1 MFCKV
6 GGVDNRSAKNP
17 YRPGVGLTPTHL
29 TGREREIQRFL
40 ATLRG
45 APEIPASIRITG
57 LRGVGKTVLLRK
69 LEEVAQD
76 ENWAT
81 IQLELQPQQNSNG
94 GLIGTLS
101 KSLDHTRRDLSI
113 ATRVRRGIESAA
125 GAVRRVVSVEWEGI
139 TWSLAGDLAGDAAAL
154 GQEFKTTVDAAIKS
168 GKSGFALLL
177 DEAQVLSDDKS
188 RDGDHPLSILIS
200 ATSTLQRAGI
210 PLALVLCGLPTLTVN
225 LLAARTYSERMF
237 VGEEVSSLDRRSA
250 EDAFVLPL
258 HDTGYTAT
266 IGLVSTVL
274 DEVEGYPYFI
284 QLWGKELWEIARGS
298 GTAQLSEPLLEVAR
312 EEIYRRLDLDFYEPR
327 IASLTPAEQ
336 DLLIDSGK
344 CPYPPLM
351 VSDLN
356 SKSPKSSG
364 NVNVLLG
371 RLVAQNLIYRQRKG
385 QYIYTAPGFYEY
397 LERRRRR

>member
-1 MFCKV
+1 M
-6 GGVDNRSAKNP
+6 
-17 YRPGVGLTPTHL
+17 GLTPTHL
-29 TGREREIQRFL
+29 TGRDREIRRFL
-40 ATLRG
+40 STLAS
-45 APEIPASIRITG
+45 APDIPASVRITG

-69 LEEVAQD
+69 LEEVASEQD
-76 ENWAT
+76 WAT
-81 IQLELQPQQNSNG
+81 VQLELQPQQNSNS
-94 GLIGTLS
+94 GLIGTLTHT
-101 KSLDHTRRDLSI
+101 LDRLRRDLSI
-113 ATRVRRGIESAA
+113 ATRVRRGIASAA
-125 GAVRRVVSVEWEGI
+125 NTVRRVTTVEWEGVS
-139 TWSLAGDLAGDAAAL
+139 WSLAGDLAGDASEL
-154 GQEFKTTVDAAIKS
+154 GEELQKTVDAALKA
-168 GKSGFALLL
+168 GKTGFALLL

-188 RDGDHPLSILIS
+188 RSGDHPLSVLIS
-200 ATSTLQRAGI
+200 AVSTLQRAGS

-225 LLAARTYSERMF
+225 LLAARTYTERMF
-237 VGEEVSSLDRRSA
+237 TGEEVSSLDRPSA

-258 HDTGYTAT
+258 HDTGYSAT
-266 IGLVSTVL
+266 PQLVNAVL

-284 QLWGKELWEIARGS
+284 QLWGKELWEIARVS
-298 GTAQLSEPLLEVAR
+298 GTSELSEPLLAEAR

-336 DLLIDSGK
+336 DLLVDSGK

-356 SKSPKSSG
+356 SRSPKSSG

-371 RLVAQNLIYRQRKG
+371 RLVGENVIYRERKG